1 MTPLSLPTINY
12 LAILPELIVLG
23 GALLLMLATAL
34 TRSRLSATVATTST
48 VLVGVAVG
56 VVGLFQWHSLVQH
69 RQHHHVGPR
78 RGPRRLLLL
87 ATGVLA
93 AALVSWPWW
102 LTTGWCVGD
111 RWRRVPRAGACGHV
125 GRHDHDPGQR
135 PAGHLP
141 RTGNPLHRALRLGG
155 LRSLPGGLA
164 EAALKYFL
172 LGGFASAIFITAW
185 RSRTAPPAR
194 RR

>member
-69 RQHHHVGPR
+69 GNTTHVGPR
-78 RGPRRLLLL
+78 RGPRRLLR
-87 ATGVLA
+87 ARDRCARRSARV
-93 AALVSWPWW
+93 
-102 LTTGWCVGD
+102 VG
-111 RWRRVPRAGACGHV
+111 
-125 GRHDHDPGQR
+125 
-135 PAGHLP
+135 
-141 RTGNPLHRALRLGG
+141 
-155 LRSLPGGLA
+155 PGG
-164 EAALKYFL
+164 
-172 LGGFASAIFITAW
+172 
-185 RSRTAPPAR
+185 SRLVGA
-194 RR
+194 